1 MTEVQLSTLAEN
13 ETLLLILKGQRFV
26 GESNKARSDAGLE
39 RKGTLSANPQR
50 GGLEIFFL
58 DLDQMDKFSI

>member
-1 MTEVQLSTLAEN
+1 M
-13 ETLLLILKGQRFV
+13 LIFEGQRFV